1 MTTGRIV
8 LMRHGE
14 TTSNVAS
21 VLDSRPPG
29 AWLTAQGEEQ
39 ARRAGRR
46 FAEEGWDF
54 EGLYCSIAI
63 RAGQTA
69 TLLREEYEKVRG
81 LEPYSVPLEP
91 LLGVH
96 EIDMGDLEMHGEPE
110 AFDLYNSMLWAWFGG
125 DASRRMP
132 GGENYEDVLAR
143 YRPAL
148 ESVHAAHPEGDVL
161 IVSHGASIRTAAVHA
176 CGIDPAFA
184 VENRLPNCT
193 RVVMRPEGRP
203 YGQWSMEAW
212 AE

>member
-29 AWLTAQGEEQ
+29 AWLTEKGQEQ
-39 ARRAGRR
+39 ARRMGRQLV
-46 FAEEGWDF
+46 EEGWDL
-54 EGLYCSIAI
+54 EALYCSIAI

-69 TLLREEYEKVRG
+69 TLLREEYEKARG
-81 LEPYSVPLEP
+81 MAPHSLPLQP

-110 AFDLYNSMLWAWFGG
+110 AFAMYNQMLWAWFGG
-125 DASRRMP
+125 DAHGRMP
-132 GGENYEDVLAR
+132 GGENYDDVLAR

-148 ESVHAAHPEGDVL
+148 ECLREAHPTGDVL
-161 IVSHGASIRTAAVHA
+161 VVSHGASIRTAAVHA
-176 CGIDPAFA
+176 CGVQPAFA

-193 RVVMRPEGRP
+193 RVVLRPGDREF
-203 YGQWSMEAW
+203 GQWELESW
-212 AE
+212 AS